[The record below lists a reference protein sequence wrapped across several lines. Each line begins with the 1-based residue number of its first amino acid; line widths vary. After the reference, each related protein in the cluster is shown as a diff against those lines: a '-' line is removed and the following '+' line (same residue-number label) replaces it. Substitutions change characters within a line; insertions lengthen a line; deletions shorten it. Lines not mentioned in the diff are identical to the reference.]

1 MKMYIKL
8 GFTLLAFCVVA
19 TGILAYVNS
28 LTLPK
33 IEAIKI
39 KQANDTRELLIPNS
53 SFTEVTGEVPYYIA
67 KDKNTSEVKGY
78 TFMAEKVGYSG
89 PVKTMAAVDKDF
101 KLLCIQVLD
110 QSETPGLGANC
121 VKENFSSQFKGKTSD
136 QLIVDKDGGKL
147 PNAIVAMTGATITS
161 RTVTGSLKNQIEKL
175 KQAVG
180 LAASEK
186 DPAADISREVTP

>member
-1 MKMYIKL
+1 MKLYLKL
-8 GFTLLAFCVVA
+8 GLILLAFSVIA

-53 SFTEVTGEVPYYIA
+53 TFEEVKGALPYYIA
-67 KDKNTSEVKGY
+67 RDKNTGEVKGY

-101 KLLCIQVLD
+101 RLLSIQVLE
-110 QSETPGLGANC
+110 QTETPGLGANC
-121 VKENFSSQFKGKTSD
+121 AKESFSGQFKGKTAD

-147 PNAIVAMTGATITS
+147 PNAIAAMTGATITT
-161 RTVTGSLKNQIEKL
+161 RAVTGSLREQIGKI
-175 KQAVG
+175 KDAVQASKPATS
-180 LAASEK
+180 AANIPSG
-186 DPAADISREVTP
+186 EVIQ